1 MATAARKFSA
11 VPDDSAGPS
20 AEWPVISIPAAAAR
34 SLDGFRDWAHSDD
47 FPQRGKVSFI
57 QGEILIDMSPEE
69 LETHNKVKTEITSV
83 LHRLCRELNLGTI
96 YSDRTLL
103 TNDAAELSTEPD
115 GTFASWDAFRSGRLK
130 RVPRKDHPDEFIELR
145 GSPDWVLEI
154 LSRSSFAKDLKK
166 LRLAYHRA
174 AIPEYWLINAL
185 EKRIDFQI
193 LTYFPSGYVAAKNRQ
208 GWRRSAVFHH
218 DFRLRRQR
226 DELDDRQYVLE
237 FKPANS

>member
-1 MATAARKFSA
+1 MAATVARKTSA
-11 VPDDSAGPS
+11 ILDSAGPS

-83 LHRLCRELNLGTI
+83 LHRLCRELNLGTF

-103 TNDAAELSTEPD
+103 TNDKADLSTEPD

-130 RVPRKDHPDEFIELR
+130 RAPRKDHPDEFIELR

-154 LSRSSFAKDLKK
+154 VSRSSATKDTKR
-166 LRLAYHRA
+166 LRQAYHRA
-174 AIPEYWLINAL
+174 GIAAYWLINAL
-185 EKRIDFQI
+185 EKQIDFQI
-193 LTYFPSGYVAAKNRQ
+193 LTYRASGYVAAASRQ
-208 GWRRSAVFHH
+208 GWRRSAVFAC
-218 DFRLRRQR
+218 DFRLRRRR
-226 DELDDRQYVLE
+226 DELGDWQYVLE
-237 FKPANS
+237 SKPV